1 MPDPDG
7 DLSDLFEAL
16 DQLMRASDVIS
27 GVIAESI
34 ASIEVS
40 LPQLRTL
47 VLVATRPGINA
58 TGVAQALDVHAS
70 NATRLIDRLLQRGY
84 LNRSDAADDRRRLH
98 LTLTRAGSDLV
109 RDVMEYRRRR
119 YEHML
124 RRMTAAD
131 RRRLAAALEPFSDSA
146 DEPDETRFIP

>member
-7 DLSDLFEAL
+7 ELSDLFEAL

-47 VLVATRPGINA
+47 VLVAAWNRCHGCGA
-58 TGVAQALDVHAS
+58 GVGCSCFERD
-70 NATRLIDRLLQRGY
+70 T
-84 LNRSDAADDRRRLH
+84 AD
-98 LTLTRAGSDLV
+98 
-109 RDVMEYRRRR
+109 
-119 YEHML
+119 
-124 RRMTAAD
+124 
-131 RRRLAAALEPFSDSA
+131 
-146 DEPDETRFIP
+146 